1 MDSRSRISPQLRRA
15 LVALVFVLLI
25 WLNVRHIVPL
35 MTTFGVAGAADFSI
49 FYVGGRII
57 HAGLGERLYD
67 LTLQAQFH
75 SPFYRLKPLPFNH
88 PAYELLP
95 FLPLASLPF
104 ATAFWIWNAVNAAL
118 LGVWAA
124 ILAPR
129 LERNS
134 GFSPIFLF
142 VMALAFFPV
151 AATFLQGQDSIL
163 ALVLFTVAYVCLRLG
178 RAMTAGFVLAMAIF
192 KFPLVV
198 PFVLPWLLRRRWR
211 FAGGFAT
218 GVAIAVAVS
227 LAMTGF
233 DGARAYVNLLMVL
246 LRDPD
251 LGYINLRW
259 MPTFRGLM
267 AVLFGTSVAATA
279 VAALLSILALISATL
294 YFRDSSDDRF
304 EGWFALNL
312 FAATLASPH
321 MYPHDLAIVL
331 LAIVLAVYAL
341 GGASGAKCVS
351 IVLCALVFCTPLFL
365 YLENTNRLGLM
376 SLPLAGLLLILA
388 TTLKREST
396 QRLDD
401 STAGQ

>member
-1 MDSRSRISPQLRRA
+1 MDLRLRIPPQLTRA

-25 WLNVRHIVPL
+25 WLNVRHIVPI

-49 FYVGGRII
+49 FYVGGRIVR
-57 HAGLGERLYD
+57 AGLGQRLYD
-67 LTLQAQFH
+67 LSLQAQFH

-88 PAYELLP
+88 PAYELVP

-118 LGVWAA
+118 LGIWAA

-129 LERNS
+129 LDRES

-151 AATFLQGQDSIL
+151 AAAFMQGQDSIL
-163 ALVLFTVAYVCLRLG
+163 ALVLFTVVYVCLRLG
-178 RAMTAGFVLAMAIF
+178 RAMTAGFALAMAIF
-192 KFPLVV
+192 KFPLVI
-198 PFVLPWLLRRRWR
+198 PFVLPWLFRRRWR
-211 FAGGFAT
+211 FAGGFAA
-218 GVAIAVAVS
+218 GVAVAVALS

-233 DGARAYVNLLMVL
+233 EGARAYADLLLVL

-251 LGYINLRW
+251 LGYINVRW
-259 MPTFRGLM
+259 MPTFRGLV
-267 AVLFGTSVAATA
+267 AVLFGTSAVATA
-279 VAALLSILALISATL
+279 VAALFSALALIPATL
-294 YFRDSSDDRF
+294 CFRDSSDERF

-331 LAIVLAVYAL
+331 LAIVLVVYAL
-341 GGASGAKCVS
+341 RDARGAKCVS
-351 IVLCALVFCTPLFL
+351 IALCALVFCTPLFL
-365 YLENTNRLGLM
+365 YLENTNRLGLL
-376 SLPLAGLLLILA
+376 SLPLIGLVVIL
-388 TTLKREST
+388 TVILNRNVPRQIVS
-396 QRLDD
+396 
-401 STAGQ
+401 